1 MNPLNWILLGIAAG
15 LAGGLAV
22 REVQRAR
29 QGAPPP
35 LPIIPPM
42 AGLAP
47 PPAYGGTSP
56 AGQAPPLAG
65 EPAAPQGPV
74 EAPPILTTVDASP
87 APVPPTAGPP
97 RFTPAVG
104 DVIDVSKGRPIIDD
118 EADDALVL
126 GKLQGYGWTGEI
138 IARRME
144 PYDRHIRSIVLRAGQ
159 GDLPVF
165 WGDGVKTNPPTAA
178 TPPSPAAFTPGPTLV
193 RPGYGSG
200 KLVTDA
206 GVNDILEVSVPESVS
221 DDVNVRV
228 IMDQLRSVGW
238 TATVLDTVR
247 QGFRPGYK
255 IVRVVLRAG
264 AGDIPVDWADG
275 RSVVNLVRGPGPN
288 PGGVIGPGLPLP
300 TTIRGPNE

>member
-35 LPIIPPM
+35 LPIIPP
-42 AGLAP
+42 
-47 PPAYGGTSP
+47 
-56 AGQAPPLAG
+56 LAG
-65 EPAAPQGPV
+65 GETIPAPQGPV

-206 GVNDILEVSVPESVS
+206 GVNDILEISVPESATDEINS
-221 DDVNVRV
+221 RA
-228 IMDQLRSVGW
+228 IMDQLRAVGW
-238 TATVLDTVR
+238 TGQVLGVVR
-247 QGFRPGYK
+247 QGFRPGFK

-264 AGDIPVDWADG
+264 AGDIPVDWADD
-275 RSVVNLVRGPGPN
+275 RSVVNLVRGAGPQPGY
-288 PGGVIGPGLPLP
+288 IGPGLPQP
-300 TTIRGPNE
+300 TTNVGPTE